1 MGIEKIKSNFDAAP
15 SSRFKVSKPVGNRIY
30 LGEIKDTTSFT
41 GGTETVAKTV
51 KPLKD
56 ILLGIM
62 PKSAKRMVKM
72 HEGMGEI
79 QNQLIN
85 AVGTG
90 LIAPVFIKFNPMSD
104 TDEDTRTYTA
114 WRQPVSAVLAVG
126 TQCAIVKPFNDLIRW
141 MSDIGY
147 FGQKYNATLFPSDNY
162 AKKVVKEKFA
172 GKTLSKDELAK
183 EVKNFQKEKANA
195 LKEMISNDQIIFDRT
210 ELKNGKTVVSK
221 MPMSETD
228 FNNLFT
234 ETLDQIIKDEEKQK
248 LNAIDIK
255 LPKKLERSI
264 FYHNHPEESRKI
276 LERVNSKIK
285 ESYNTSEF
293 GTTTV
298 EFNPKELNKE
308 FNTIISELKAES
320 KNEPSKKAVNDE
332 LIKIVKDL
340 KNRNTSKDAAA
351 VRILNKKIESML
363 DNINVVASKKSTQEI
378 IEHVNQAIYKRTN
391 SIDEVIST
399 LTGIRDRINGSGIT
413 VKEAQAIIDEKIK
426 TSRNSVLQELRA
438 RGLQDNEIKETAE
451 YSESLAVRLKQ
462 KAGSISGCIADQLK
476 KHVKSNIDGSKRWT
490 GLAVSLAILP
500 VTCWMLNKIYPW
512 FMDLAF
518 PNLSKKE
525 EKPQDQDKK
534 VEVK

>member
-1 MGIEKIKSNFDAAP
+1 M
-15 SSRFKVSKPVGNRIY
+15 
-30 LGEIKDTTSFT
+30 
-41 GGTETVAKTV
+41 
-51 KPLKD
+51 
-56 ILLGIM
+56 
-62 PKSAKRMVKM
+62 
-72 HEGMGEI
+72 
-79 QNQLIN
+79 
-85 AVGTG
+85 
-90 LIAPVFIKFNPMSD
+90 
-104 TDEDTRTYTA
+104 
-114 WRQPVSAVLAVG
+114 
-126 TQCAIVKPFNDLIRW
+126 
-141 MSDIGY
+141 
-147 FGQKYNATLFPSDNY
+147 
-162 AKKVVKEKFA
+162 
-172 GKTLSKDELAK
+172 
-183 EVKNFQKEKANA
+183 
-195 LKEMISNDQIIFDRT
+195 
-210 ELKNGKTVVSK
+210 
-221 MPMSETD
+221 
-228 FNNLFT
+228 
-234 ETLDQIIKDEEKQK
+234 
-248 LNAIDIK
+248 
-255 LPKKLERSI
+255 
-264 FYHNHPEESRKI
+264 
-276 LERVNSKIK
+276 
-285 ESYNTSEF
+285 
-293 GTTTV
+293 
-298 EFNPKELNKE
+298 
-308 FNTIISELKAES
+308 
-320 KNEPSKKAVNDE
+320 
-332 LIKIVKDL
+332 IKIVKDL
-340 KNRNTSKDAAA
+340 KNRNTSKDATA

-525 EKPQDQDKK
+525 EKPQNQDKK